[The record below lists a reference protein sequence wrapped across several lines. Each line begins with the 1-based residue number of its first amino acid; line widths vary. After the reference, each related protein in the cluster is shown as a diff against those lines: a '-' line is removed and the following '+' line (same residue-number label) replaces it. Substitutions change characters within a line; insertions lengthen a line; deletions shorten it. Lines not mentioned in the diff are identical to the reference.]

1 MPKITEVSPQ
11 KKNPRRFNIFLDG
24 VFTFGAD
31 EDLIV
36 DHRLVVG
43 KVLELSDVD
52 KLLFE
57 AEVGKLVERVY
68 GLLGIRIRSEKEIRD
83 YLQKL
88 SFKRRIKE
96 KEEIS
101 EQTIELLIDKLKQKG
116 LINDLEFARSWIESR
131 KKKKGIRVIVQELY
145 QKGIDKEIIEDVISR
160 QSSDVTEEQTA
171 KKLLEKKLKSWQNLP
186 PLQFKKK
193 AYEFLLRRGFQY
205 SLVKDLVER
214 ILIK

>member
-1 MPKITEVSPQ
+1 M
-11 KKNPRRFNIFLDG
+11 
-24 VFTFGAD
+24 
-31 EDLIV
+31 
-36 DHRLVVG
+36 
-43 KVLELSDVD
+43 
-52 KLLFE
+52 
-57 AEVGKLVERVY
+57 
-68 GLLGIRIRSEKEIRD
+68 
-83 YLQKL
+83 
-88 SFKRRIKE
+88 
-96 KEEIS
+96 
-101 EQTIELLIDKLKQKG
+101 
-116 LINDLEFARSWIESR
+116 
-131 KKKKGIRVIVQELY
+131 VQELY